1 MDQLIPIVGIICGCG
16 VGIAAFVWLYKESKI
31 KSETIIEISKNVQDP
46 AEQERLI
53 RLLDSD
59 DDDDEEDKTPEGQKK
74 SAIITISSGIGLALM
89 FMFFDARPLIG
100 VGLLVTIIGL
110 GLLINASYFTSKE

>member
-31 KSETIIEISKNVQDP
+31 KSETIIEISKNIQDP
-46 AEQERLI
+46 EEQERLI
-53 RLLDSD
+53 KLLDSD
-59 DDDDEEDKTPEGQKK
+59 DDDDDDDKTPEGQKK
-74 SAIITISSGIGLALM
+74 SAIITISSGIGLTLM